1 MKEYNIVIIGAGQI
15 GRRHLQAIA
24 RTKLSVSI
32 EVVGRSL
39 HSLTMAKECFEEIP
53 NQGVVKNVAY
63 LNSIT
68 DLSEP
73 IDVGIIATNSDV
85 RRKVVEELINSK
97 RIKYLILEKIVFQ
110 SDKDFQDIIT
120 LLEEYQVKA
129 WVNCSRRMLPFFKRI
144 KESVEHNE
152 RICLHVQG
160 GNWGLACNSI
170 HFIDL
175 LGFLSGDNDF
185 YVNDS
190 SRLDSEIYESKRKGF
205 LEFSGM
211 LSGHSRLGNEF
222 SLISKRDSN
231 APVVVNILGENAH
244 FIIFEDREKSLQA
257 HKLANW
263 RWEEVSFKKPY
274 QSHLTHLVVEQILEH
289 GQCDLTSLEVSYRLH
304 KPLLKTFL
312 QHLEKTTGKKYE
324 QCPVT

>member
-1 MKEYNIVIIGAGQI
+1 M
-15 GRRHLQAIA
+15 
-24 RTKLSVSI
+24 
-32 EVVGRSL
+32 
-39 HSLTMAKECFEEIP
+39 
-53 NQGVVKNVAY
+53 
-63 LNSIT
+63 
-68 DLSEP
+68 
-73 IDVGIIATNSDV
+73 
-85 RRKVVEELINSK
+85 
-97 RIKYLILEKIVFQ
+97 
-110 SDKDFQDIIT
+110 
-120 LLEEYQVKA
+120 
-129 WVNCSRRMLPFFKRI
+129 
-144 KESVEHNE
+144 
-152 RICLHVQG
+152 
-160 GNWGLACNSI
+160 
-170 HFIDL
+170 
-175 LGFLSGDNDF
+175 SGDNDF